1 MPQFSTEK
9 LRNVVLISHS
19 GAGKTMLS
27 EAMLHVAGVTTR
39 LGSVEE
45 GTTVSDF
52 EPEEGRRQGSVQ
64 TSVLT
69 CPWRDNKLNLLDT
82 PGYADFRGEVIS
94 ALRVA
99 DAAVVIVACPSGV
112 EVGTTQMWKMA
123 DERKLPRVVYLSK
136 MDRENADFDRAME
149 SITEQFGRE
158 CVPVQIPVG
167 SAADFS
173 GVVNLLDPKSQA
185 PDDLAEQVEA
195 ARERL
200 IEAGAEADDD
210 LANKYLEGEEITQ
223 AEMVAGLKRGIAE
236 GVIIPIMVGDSTSDI
251 GVRELLDAIVDFLP
265 CPADVGPAVATAAD
279 GETSLPP
286 NSDGPLAALVFKTTA
301 DPFVGKLSFFRVYSG
316 TFSSDSQLWNA
327 NTSDAE
333 RIGQVFT
340 VNGKDQE
347 PISELA
353 TGDIGAT
360 SKLNSVLTG
369 HTLCIRD
376 NQMTLEGLVFSPPVH
391 LMAVFPKSQA
401 DVDKMSNSLARIVE
415 EDPSLTVTR
424 EPNTLEVLLGGLGDT
439 HVEIAVEKMKRKFG
453 SEMVL
458 ETPKVPYKE
467 TVAGTAKVEY
477 RHKKQSGGHGQY
489 GHVWLEIEPLAR
501 GSGFQFAQKVVGGS
515 VPREY
520 IPSVEKGVAKA
531 MNDGAIAGYPI
542 VDVKATLVDGS
553 FHAVDSSGIC
563 FEIAGSAAL
572 TIGVQ
577 KANPVLLEPIMQLQ
591 VSVPDTFA
599 GDIIGDLNSKR
610 GRIQG
615 MIPQGDGTTLV
626 DAEAP
631 QAELLRYATDLRSI
645 TQGQAT
651 FSMQFDHYEQVP
663 GQLVDRVIQESK
675 EREMARA

>member
-1 MPQFSTEK
+1 MK
-9 LRNVVLISHS
+9 GAVGVLRND
-19 GAGKTMLS
+19 A
-27 EAMLHVAGVTTR
+27 EASLR
-39 LGSVEE
+39 GSAIV
-45 GTTVSDF
+45 GDA
-52 EPEEGRRQGSVQ
+52 
-64 TSVLT
+64 
-69 CPWRDNKLNLLDT
+69 LLPDGGDT
-82 PGYADFRGEVIS
+82 QID
-94 ALRVA
+94 RVA
-99 DAAVVIVACPSGV
+99 
-112 EVGTTQMWKMA
+112 
-123 DERKLPRVVYLSK
+123 
-136 MDRENADFDRAME
+136 
-149 SITEQFGRE
+149 
-158 CVPVQIPVG
+158 
-167 SAADFS
+167 
-173 GVVNLLDPKSQA
+173 
-185 PDDLAEQVEA
+185 
-195 ARERL
+195 
-200 IEAGAEADDD
+200 ADD
-210 LANKYLEGEEITQ
+210 
-223 AEMVAGLKRGIAE
+223 
-236 GVIIPIMVGDSTSDI
+236 
-251 GVRELLDAIVDFLP
+251 
-265 CPADVGPAVATAAD
+265 
-279 GETSLPP
+279 
-286 NSDGPLAALVFKTTA
+286 
-301 DPFVGKLSFFRVYSG
+301 
-316 TFSSDSQLWNA
+316 
-327 NTSDAE
+327 
-333 RIGQVFT
+333 
-340 VNGKDQE
+340 
-347 PISELA
+347 
-353 TGDIGAT
+353 
-360 SKLNSVLTG
+360 SV
-369 HTLCIRD
+369 
-376 NQMTLEGLVFSPPVH
+376 
-391 LMAVFPKSQA
+391 
-401 DVDKMSNSLARIVE
+401 
-415 EDPSLTVTR
+415 
-424 EPNTLEVLLGGLGDT
+424 
-439 HVEIAVEKMKRKFG
+439 AVEKMKRKFG